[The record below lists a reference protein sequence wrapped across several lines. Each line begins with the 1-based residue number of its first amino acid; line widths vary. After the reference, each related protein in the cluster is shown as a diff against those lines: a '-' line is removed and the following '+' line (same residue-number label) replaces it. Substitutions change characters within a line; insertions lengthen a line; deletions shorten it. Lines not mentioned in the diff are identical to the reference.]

1 MVSVRN
7 IIVEA
12 LSRATL
18 ANRKQGAQP
27 SLVEDAYI
35 RFCGI
40 LREYSDNN
48 FITAYRGEVEFDG
61 STEQIEINGPDITAD
76 GITDIKA
83 AYYRADNS
91 PDYYPLNFVSLET
104 FYDCSLSDYTYSYQP
119 IGENKFKL
127 YLKPRF
133 AQLHKRVK
141 LIYNIEIKLGIDD
154 AVNLPIVYTE
164 LLTRA
169 LALKMAID
177 KPRATPD
184 KRNEL
189 RAELETLENQLK
201 ANNADNRILTR
212 TPRDRFFNIET
223 LKSGSFIFGS

>member
-12 LSRATL
+12 LTRATL
-18 ANRKQGAQP
+18 ANRKHGAQP

-48 FITAYRGEVEFDG
+48 LITAFRGEVEFDG
-61 STEQIEINGPDITAD
+61 NAEQIEINGTDIPAA

-83 AYYRADNS
+83 AFYRADNS

-104 FYDCSLSDYTYSYQP
+104 FYDCGLSDYTYSFQP
-119 IGENKFKL
+119 TAENKFRL

-133 AQLHKRVK
+133 AALNRRVK
-141 LIYNIEIKLGIDD
+141 LIYNIKIKLGLDD

-169 LALKMAID
+169 LAYKMAVD

-189 RAELETLENQLK
+189 RLEMEKLEGQLK
-201 ANNADNRILTR
+201 ANNADNRILLR
-212 TPRDRFFNIET
+212 TPKDRVFNMET
-223 LKSGSFIFGS
+223 MNSGSFIFGR